1 MRRAGSCETNQ
12 VQTSAEWRAERRAT
26 IIKFAGAAAFLVLPL
41 LLTSSTLGWVIGVLA
56 AVGLFLFGLRDVLAP
71 VRLAADID
79 GVTVASGYAGHRRLS
94 WSELDRVRVDSRNRF
109 GARSAFL
116 EVDAGESLY
125 FFSRYDLSADPD
137 DVLKVI
143 QEIRPD
149 VNR

>member
-1 MRRAGSCETNQ
+1 

-26 IIKFAGAAAFLVLPL
+26 IAKFAGAAVFLVIPL
-41 LLTSSTLGWVIGVLA
+41 VVTDQKLAWLLGILA
-56 AVGLFLFGLRDVLAP
+56 AAGLTIYGLRDVLAP
-71 VRLAADID
+71 VRLAADAD
-79 GVTVASGYAGHRRLS
+79 GLTVASGYAGHRRLT
-94 WSELDRVRVDSRNRF
+94 WSELDRVRVDSRTRL

-143 QEIRPD
+143 EEIHPD